1 MNDAAG
7 KIPFKEV
14 AERLYQEFVERGYD
28 GEPPE
33 SIATSYLDY
42 ILKRE
47 RIRRGATSTSVRQDA
62 VDYETLE
69 ALENAQMDD
78 SQFVESEAIFRR
90 LGTDPATAGRY
101 YEHLITRK
109 AAGLSK
115 KQSKR
120 ARNTRSGGRTKLSQ
134 MIDEIVLNKP
144 NISENELRF
153 ELLDHN
159 GIQKI
164 DGELRDIN
172 NSETIKDKA
181 LKDYLYRAKKRNSRY
196 PG

>member
-33 SIATSYLDY
+33 SIAASYLDY
-42 ILKRE
+42 IIKRE

-69 ALENAQMDD
+69 ALKNAQMDD

-101 YEHLITRK
+101 YKQLITRK
-109 AAGLSK
+109 AKDFSK

>member
-1 MNDAAG
+1 MDDAAG

-33 SIATSYLDY
+33 SIAASYLDY

-69 ALENAQMDD
+69 ALKNAQMDD

-101 YEHLITRK
+101 YEQLIIRK
-109 AAGLSK
+109 AEDLSK

-159 GIQKI
+159 GIKKI

>member
-1 MNDAAG
+1 MDDAAG
-7 KIPFKEV
+7 KIPLKEV

-33 SIATSYLDY
+33 SIAASYLDY

-47 RIRRGATSTSVRQDA
+47 RIRRGASSTSVHQDA
-62 VDYETLE
+62 VDYKTLE
-69 ALENAQMDD
+69 ALKNAQMDD

-101 YEHLITRK
+101 YKQLITRK
-109 AAGLSK
+109 AKDFSK

>member
-69 ALENAQMDD
+69 ALKNAQMDD

-120 ARNTRSGGRTKLSQ
+120 ARNTRSSGRTKLSQ

>member
-1 MNDAAG
+1 MDDAAG

-33 SIATSYLDY
+33 SIAASYLDY

-69 ALENAQMDD
+69 ALKNAQMDD

-101 YEHLITRK
+101 YEQLIIRK
-109 AAGLSK
+109 AEDLSK

-134 MIDEIVLNKP
+134 MIDEIVLSKP

-159 GIQKI
+159 GIKKI

-172 NSETIKDKA
+172 SSETIKDKA

>member
-1 MNDAAG
+1 MDDAAG

-33 SIATSYLDY
+33 SIAASYLDY

-69 ALENAQMDD
+69 ALKNAQMDD

-101 YEHLITRK
+101 YEQLITRK
-109 AAGLSK
+109 AKDFSK

>member
-1 MNDAAG
+1 MDDAAG

-33 SIATSYLDY
+33 SIAASYLDY

-69 ALENAQMDD
+69 ALKNAQMDD

-101 YEHLITRK
+101 YEQLIIRK
-109 AAGLSK
+109 AEDLSK
-115 KQSKR
+115 KQSKL

>member
-1 MNDAAG
+1 MDDAAG
-7 KIPFKEV
+7 KIPLKEV

-33 SIATSYLDY
+33 SIAASYLDY

-47 RIRRGATSTSVRQDA
+47 RIRRGASSTSVHQDA
-62 VDYETLE
+62 VDYKTLE
-69 ALENAQMDD
+69 ALKNAQMDD

-101 YEHLITRK
+101 YKQLITRK
-109 AAGLSK
+109 AKDFSK

-159 GIQKI
+159 GIKKI
-164 DGELRDIN
+164 GGELRDIN
-172 NSETIKDKA
+172 SSETIKDKA

>member
-33 SIATSYLDY
+33 SMAASYLDY

-69 ALENAQMDD
+69 ALKNAQMDD

-101 YEHLITRK
+101 YEQLIIRK
-109 AAGLSK
+109 AEDLSK

>member
-1 MNDAAG
+1 MDDAAG

-33 SIATSYLDY
+33 SIAASYLDY

-47 RIRRGATSTSVRQDA
+47 RIRRDAMDAGQRRDA

-69 ALENAQMDD
+69 ALKNAQMDD

-101 YEHLITRK
+101 YEQLIIRK
-109 AAGLSK
+109 AEDLSK

-134 MIDEIVLNKP
+134 MIDEIVLSKP

-159 GIQKI
+159 GIKKI

>member
-1 MNDAAG
+1 MDDAAG

-33 SIATSYLDY
+33 SIAASYLDY

-69 ALENAQMDD
+69 ALKNAQMDD

-101 YEHLITRK
+101 YKQLITRK
-109 AAGLSK
+109 AKDFSK

-159 GIQKI
+159 GIKKI

-172 NSETIKDKA
+172 SSETIKDKA

>member
-1 MNDAAG
+1 MDDAAG

-14 AERLYQEFVERGYD
+14 AERLYQEFVEGGYD

-33 SIATSYLDY
+33 SIAASYLDY

-62 VDYETLE
+62 IDYETLE
-69 ALENAQMDD
+69 ALKNAQMDD

-101 YEHLITRK
+101 YEQLIIRK
-109 AAGLSK
+109 AEDLSK

>member
-1 MNDAAG
+1 MDDAAG

-33 SIATSYLDY
+33 SIAASYLDY
-42 ILKRE
+42 IIKRE

-69 ALENAQMDD
+69 ALKNAQMDD

-101 YEHLITRK
+101 YEQLITRK
-109 AAGLSK
+109 AEDLSK

>member
-14 AERLYQEFVERGYD
+14 AELLYQEFVERGYD

-69 ALENAQMDD
+69 ALKNAQMDD
-78 SQFVESEAIFRR
+78 SPFVESEAIFRR

>member
-33 SIATSYLDY
+33 SIAASYLDY

-69 ALENAQMDD
+69 ALKNAQMDD

-101 YEHLITRK
+101 YEQLIIRK
-109 AAGLSK
+109 AEDLSK

-134 MIDEIVLNKP
+134 MIDEIVLSKP

-159 GIQKI
+159 GIKKI

-172 NSETIKDKA
+172 SSETIKDKA

>member
-1 MNDAAG
+1 MGDAAEQE
-7 KIPFKEV
+7 PFGQI
-14 AERLYQEFVERGYD
+14 AERLLKELIEEGCED
-28 GEPPE
+28 EAPE
-33 SIATSYLDY
+33 SITTAYLDY
-42 ILKRE
+42 VIKRE
-47 RIRRGATSTSVRQDA
+47 RIRRDATDAGQRQDA
-62 VDYETLE
+62 VDHETLE
-69 ALENAQMDD
+69 TLKNAQLGDPK
-78 SQFVESEAIFRR
+78 FVEAEAIFRR
-90 LGTDPATAGRY
+90 LGTDPVLALRY
-101 YEHLITRK
+101 YEQLIIRK
-109 AAGLSK
+109 AEDLSK

>member
-1 MNDAAG
+1 MYDAAG

-33 SIATSYLDY
+33 SIAASYLDY

-69 ALENAQMDD
+69 ALKNAQMDD

-101 YEHLITRK
+101 YEQLIIRK
-109 AAGLSK
+109 ADDLSK

-134 MIDEIVLNKP
+134 MIDEIVLSKP

-153 ELLDHN
+153 ELLNHN
-159 GIQKI
+159 GIKKI

>member
-1 MNDAAG
+1 MDDAAE
-7 KIPFKEV
+7 KIPFKE
-14 AERLYQEFVERGYD
+14 ADERLYQEFVEQGYD

-33 SIATSYLDY
+33 SIAASYLDY

-69 ALENAQMDD
+69 ALKNAQMDD
-78 SQFVESEAIFRR
+78 PQFVESEAVFRR

-101 YEHLITRK
+101 YEQLIIRE
-109 AAGLSK
+109 AEGLSK

-120 ARNTRSGGRTKLSQ
+120 ARNTRSRGRTKLSQ

-153 ELLDHN
+153 ELLGHN

>member
-1 MNDAAG
+1 MDDAAG

-33 SIATSYLDY
+33 SIAASYLDY

-69 ALENAQMDD
+69 ALKNAQMDD

-101 YEHLITRK
+101 YEQLIIRK
-109 AAGLSK
+109 AEDLSK

-134 MIDEIVLNKP
+134 MIDEIVLSKP

-159 GIQKI
+159 GIKKI

>member
-1 MNDAAG
+1 MDDAAG

-33 SIATSYLDY
+33 SIAASYLDY

-69 ALENAQMDD
+69 ALKNAQMDD

-101 YEHLITRK
+101 YEQLITRK
-109 AAGLSK
+109 AEDLSK

>member
-33 SIATSYLDY
+33 SMAASYLDY

-69 ALENAQMDD
+69 ALKNAQMDD

-101 YEHLITRK
+101 YEQLIIRK
-109 AAGLSK
+109 AEDLSK

-134 MIDEIVLNKP
+134 MIDEIVLSKP

>member
-1 MNDAAG
+1 MDDAAG

-33 SIATSYLDY
+33 SIAASYLDY

-69 ALENAQMDD
+69 ALKNAQMDD

-101 YEHLITRK
+101 YEQLITRK
-109 AAGLSK
+109 AKDFSK

-134 MIDEIVLNKP
+134 MIDEIVLSKP

-159 GIQKI
+159 GIKKI

-172 NSETIKDKA
+172 SSETIKDKA

>member
-1 MNDAAG
+1 MDDAAG

-14 AERLYQEFVERGYD
+14 AERLYQEFVEGGYD

-33 SIATSYLDY
+33 SIAASYLDY

-62 VDYETLE
+62 IDYETLE
-69 ALENAQMDD
+69 ALKNAQMDD

-101 YEHLITRK
+101 YEQLIIRK
-109 AAGLSK
+109 AEDLSK

-144 NISENELRF
+144 NISENALRF

-164 DGELRDIN
+164 DGELRDKN

>member
-1 MNDAAG
+1 MGDAAEQE
-7 KIPFKEV
+7 PFEQI
-14 AERLYQEFVERGYD
+14 AERLLKELIEEGCED
-28 GEPPE
+28 EAPE
-33 SIATSYLDY
+33 SITTAYLDY
-42 ILKRE
+42 VIKRE
-47 RIRRGATSTSVRQDA
+47 RIRRDATDAGQRQDA
-62 VDYETLE
+62 VDHETLE
-69 ALENAQMDD
+69 TLKNAQLGDPK
-78 SQFVESEAIFRR
+78 FVEAEAIFRR
-90 LGTDPATAGRY
+90 LGTDPVLALRY
-101 YEHLITRK
+101 YEQLIIRK
-109 AAGLSK
+109 AEDLSK

>member
-1 MNDAAG
+1 MDDAAG

-33 SIATSYLDY
+33 SMAASYLDY

-47 RIRRGATSTSVRQDA
+47 RIRRGATSTSVRQDS
-62 VDYETLE
+62 VDYKILE
-69 ALENAQMDD
+69 ALKNAQMDD
-78 SQFVESEAIFRR
+78 PQFVEAEAIFRR

-101 YEHLITRK
+101 YKQLITRK
-109 AAGLSK
+109 AEYFSK

-153 ELLDHN
+153 ELLGHN
-159 GIQKI
+159 GIKKI

>member
-1 MNDAAG
+1 MDDAAG

-33 SIATSYLDY
+33 SIAASYLDY

-69 ALENAQMDD
+69 ALKNAQMDD

-101 YEHLITRK
+101 YEQLIIRK
-109 AAGLSK
+109 AEDLSK

>member
-1 MNDAAG
+1 MDDAAG
-7 KIPFKEV
+7 KIPLKEV

-33 SIATSYLDY
+33 SIAASYLDY

-69 ALENAQMDD
+69 ALKNAQMDD

-101 YEHLITRK
+101 YKQLITRK
-109 AAGLSK
+109 AKDFSK

>member
-1 MNDAAG
+1 MDDAAG

-33 SIATSYLDY
+33 SIAASYLDY

-69 ALENAQMDD
+69 ALKNAQMDD

-101 YEHLITRK
+101 YEQLIIRK
-109 AAGLSK
+109 ADDLSK

-134 MIDEIVLNKP
+134 MIDEIVLSKP

-153 ELLDHN
+153 ELLNHN
-159 GIQKI
+159 GIKKI

>member
-1 MNDAAG
+1 MDDAAG

-14 AERLYQEFVERGYD
+14 AERLYQEMVEREYE
-28 GEPPE
+28 GEPLD
-33 SIATSYLDY
+33 SKATAYLNY
-42 ILKRE
+42 VLQRE
-47 RIRRGATSTSVRQDA
+47 RIRQGATDAGQRQDA
-62 VDYETLE
+62 VDHETLE
-69 ALENAQMDD
+69 TLKNAQLGDPK
-78 SQFVESEAIFRR
+78 FVEAEAIFRR
-90 LGTDPATAGRY
+90 LGTDPVLALRY
-101 YEHLITRK
+101 YEQLIIRK
-109 AAGLSK
+109 AEDLSK

>member
-1 MNDAAG
+1 MDDAAG
-7 KIPFKEV
+7 KIPLKEV

-33 SIATSYLDY
+33 SIAASYLDY
-42 ILKRE
+42 IIKRE

-69 ALENAQMDD
+69 ALKNAQMDD

-101 YEHLITRK
+101 YEQLITRK
-109 AAGLSK
+109 AKDFSK

-153 ELLDHN
+153 ELLGHN
-159 GIQKI
+159 GIKKI

>member
-1 MNDAAG
+1 MDDAAG

-33 SIATSYLDY
+33 SIAASYLDY

-47 RIRRGATSTSVRQDA
+47 RIRRGASSTSVHQDA
-62 VDYETLE
+62 VDYKTLE
-69 ALENAQMDD
+69 ALKNAQMDD

-101 YEHLITRK
+101 YKQLITRK
-109 AAGLSK
+109 AKDFSK